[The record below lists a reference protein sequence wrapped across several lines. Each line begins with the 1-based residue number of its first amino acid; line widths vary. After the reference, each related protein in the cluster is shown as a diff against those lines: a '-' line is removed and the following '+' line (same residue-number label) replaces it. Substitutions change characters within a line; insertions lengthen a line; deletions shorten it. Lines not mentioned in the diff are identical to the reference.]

1 MSVETHPPVTEART
15 NDALASNRLKAHGT
29 AWTRRSELYLGRA
42 HGTKLANLEFHS
54 QIRSID

>member
-1 MSVETHPPVTEART
+1 VTEPRT
-15 NDALASNRLKAHGT
+15 NDALASKSVEKLT
-29 AWTRRSELYLGRA
+29 ELRGPVAQNFACGRA